1 MTGHLDEVDREFIKS
16 LFPEYLLEQ
25 PVAYDLLWIYREN
38 KKIFCKTPYF
48 HHSKDEDRNGLLTSS
63 ILPPKLS
70 YRTKKEIWQKLMN
83 LGVLGTLSF
92 DAANDEYLV
101 QAYKY
106 FYSDNNNEKSHMKV
120 PGSATKSKFSK
131 DIKKTMNEADDSL
144 QRVHD
149 VLDQYYL
156 NSVSGENINVD
167 SSIDPVERHSVRWR
181 DHDDIHS
188 ESERANERD
197 ETEAEEEADQ
207 IEDEDEDVE
216 ENSNDEDDDDDD
228 EDEGEEE
235 DEDAVDISEEGQER
249 DLQTT
254 SARDSIGSSDRL
266 SRRAHSYSAKDNAS
280 RLYPALNTQK
290 YMSKKK
296 NNSTTPNVY
305 NLMGYFLPT
314 QWMHKENNSIL
325 VSSDG
330 ITELR
335 ANPNWQPFISNDRG
349 DIFARNRLRNAL
361 TSSQKTEFVTTYA
374 DEIVSNKKV
383 AIFYYEVRVLDV
395 TSSKSAHNSNI
406 VVGYKIAND
415 SDDEIDLEKIDEKAL
430 LELVK
435 NFGAGDNNELG
446 GLADIGGTLM
456 GRADS
461 TATDPAPGLAK
472 KNTLDETFVGYCGLS
487 GNISITSKEKPYSK
501 PYGRDDVIGC
511 GINYVNGS
519 VFFTKNGVFLGEA
532 VSSLMNVNA
541 IPYIA
546 LKSGNSVRTNF
557 GLYEEFVFDINQYQ
571 KNWKRVAYKNI
582 FKASITSHQFPDTKN
597 TLIDESQMEIDDD
610 ADESQL
616 SLLQKGLILGKDNRI
631 SENMV
636 LKPDDLLLNTLNTQ
650 DGSMISNLNV
660 MINDYL
666 IHEGLIDVAKGFLKD
681 LQKFSLT
688 NPYDNQIQI
697 EERVIIK
704 HNESQII
711 REENVLRIRQELRK
725 LINQREIEKC
735 ITFLND
741 KIPDLLGNNVE
752 LHFELRVVQYLIQ
765 LSNSPK
771 IDSNIL
777 IEAGQNL
784 SREFVFNNT
793 IPQELR
799 DKFQDQ
805 LSNVSSLLVYEDPL
819 TEAPD
824 ELSYYF
830 SPEYLQ
836 DRLFQLTN
844 STILKH
850 MKKSSECAL
859 DNIVSYSRAMSLT
872 LLNLNAKGK
881 ATVYEDDDAKLVDTA
896 RYYKLINI
904 DGDLLSL

>member
-167 SSIDPVERHSVRWR
+167 S
-181 DHDDIHS
+181 
-188 ESERANERD
+188 N
-197 ETEAEEEADQ
+197 
-207 IEDEDEDVE
+207 
-216 ENSNDEDDDDDD
+216 
-228 EDEGEEE
+228 
-235 DEDAVDISEEGQER
+235 
-249 DLQTT
+249 
-254 SARDSIGSSDRL
+254 
-266 SRRAHSYSAKDNAS
+266 NAS

-395 TSSKSAHNSNI
+395 TSSKSDQNSNI

-435 NFGAGDNNELG
+435 NFGAGDNNEVG

-697 EERVIIK
+697 EEREIIK

>member
-167 SSIDPVERHSVRWR
+167 S
-181 DHDDIHS
+181 
-188 ESERANERD
+188 N
-197 ETEAEEEADQ
+197 
-207 IEDEDEDVE
+207 
-216 ENSNDEDDDDDD
+216 
-228 EDEGEEE
+228 
-235 DEDAVDISEEGQER
+235 
-249 DLQTT
+249 
-254 SARDSIGSSDRL
+254 
-266 SRRAHSYSAKDNAS
+266 NAS

-395 TSSKSAHNSNI
+395 TSSKSAQNSNI

-697 EERVIIK
+697 EEREIIK

>member
-1 MTGHLDEVDREFIKS
+1 
-16 LFPEYLLEQ
+16 
-25 PVAYDLLWIYREN
+25 
-38 KKIFCKTPYF
+38 
-48 HHSKDEDRNGLLTSS
+48 
-63 ILPPKLS
+63 
-70 YRTKKEIWQKLMN
+70 
-83 LGVLGTLSF
+83 
-92 DAANDEYLV
+92 
-101 QAYKY
+101 
-106 FYSDNNNEKSHMKV
+106 
-120 PGSATKSKFSK
+120 
-131 DIKKTMNEADDSL
+131 
-144 QRVHD
+144 
-149 VLDQYYL
+149 
-156 NSVSGENINVD
+156 
-167 SSIDPVERHSVRWR
+167 
-181 DHDDIHS
+181 
-188 ESERANERD
+188 
-197 ETEAEEEADQ
+197 
-207 IEDEDEDVE
+207 
-216 ENSNDEDDDDDD
+216 
-228 EDEGEEE
+228 
-235 DEDAVDISEEGQER
+235 
-249 DLQTT
+249 
-254 SARDSIGSSDRL
+254 
-266 SRRAHSYSAKDNAS
+266 
-280 RLYPALNTQK
+280 
-290 YMSKKK
+290 
-296 NNSTTPNVY
+296 
-305 NLMGYFLPT
+305 
-314 QWMHKENNSIL
+314 
-325 VSSDG
+325 
-330 ITELR
+330 
-335 ANPNWQPFISNDRG
+335 
-349 DIFARNRLRNAL
+349 
-361 TSSQKTEFVTTYA
+361 
-374 DEIVSNKKV
+374 
-383 AIFYYEVRVLDV
+383 
-395 TSSKSAHNSNI
+395 
-406 VVGYKIAND
+406 
-415 SDDEIDLEKIDEKAL
+415 
-430 LELVK
+430 
-435 NFGAGDNNELG
+435 
-446 GLADIGGTLM
+446 
-456 GRADS
+456 
-461 TATDPAPGLAK
+461 
-472 KNTLDETFVGYCGLS
+472 
-487 GNISITSKEKPYSK
+487 
-501 PYGRDDVIGC
+501 
-511 GINYVNGS
+511 
-519 VFFTKNGVFLGEA
+519 
-532 VSSLMNVNA
+532 
-541 IPYIA
+541 
-546 LKSGNSVRTNF
+546 
-557 GLYEEFVFDINQYQ
+557 
-571 KNWKRVAYKNI
+571 
-582 FKASITSHQFPDTKN
+582 
-597 TLIDESQMEIDDD
+597 MEIDDD

-697 EERVIIK
+697 EEREIIK

>member
-1 MTGHLDEVDREFIKS
+1 
-16 LFPEYLLEQ
+16 
-25 PVAYDLLWIYREN
+25 
-38 KKIFCKTPYF
+38 
-48 HHSKDEDRNGLLTSS
+48 
-63 ILPPKLS
+63 
-70 YRTKKEIWQKLMN
+70 
-83 LGVLGTLSF
+83 
-92 DAANDEYLV
+92 
-101 QAYKY
+101 
-106 FYSDNNNEKSHMKV
+106 
-120 PGSATKSKFSK
+120 
-131 DIKKTMNEADDSL
+131 
-144 QRVHD
+144 
-149 VLDQYYL
+149 
-156 NSVSGENINVD
+156 
-167 SSIDPVERHSVRWR
+167 
-181 DHDDIHS
+181 
-188 ESERANERD
+188 
-197 ETEAEEEADQ
+197 
-207 IEDEDEDVE
+207 
-216 ENSNDEDDDDDD
+216 
-228 EDEGEEE
+228 
-235 DEDAVDISEEGQER
+235 
-249 DLQTT
+249 
-254 SARDSIGSSDRL
+254 
-266 SRRAHSYSAKDNAS
+266 
-280 RLYPALNTQK
+280 
-290 YMSKKK
+290 
-296 NNSTTPNVY
+296 
-305 NLMGYFLPT
+305 
-314 QWMHKENNSIL
+314 
-325 VSSDG
+325 
-330 ITELR
+330 
-335 ANPNWQPFISNDRG
+335 
-349 DIFARNRLRNAL
+349 
-361 TSSQKTEFVTTYA
+361 
-374 DEIVSNKKV
+374 
-383 AIFYYEVRVLDV
+383 
-395 TSSKSAHNSNI
+395 
-406 VVGYKIAND
+406 
-415 SDDEIDLEKIDEKAL
+415 
-430 LELVK
+430 
-435 NFGAGDNNELG
+435 
-446 GLADIGGTLM
+446 
-456 GRADS
+456 
-461 TATDPAPGLAK
+461 
-472 KNTLDETFVGYCGLS
+472 
-487 GNISITSKEKPYSK
+487 
-501 PYGRDDVIGC
+501 
-511 GINYVNGS
+511 
-519 VFFTKNGVFLGEA
+519 
-532 VSSLMNVNA
+532 MNVNA

-697 EERVIIK
+697 EEREIIK

-765 LSNSPK
+765 LSNSLK

-904 DGDLLSL
+904 DGELLSL